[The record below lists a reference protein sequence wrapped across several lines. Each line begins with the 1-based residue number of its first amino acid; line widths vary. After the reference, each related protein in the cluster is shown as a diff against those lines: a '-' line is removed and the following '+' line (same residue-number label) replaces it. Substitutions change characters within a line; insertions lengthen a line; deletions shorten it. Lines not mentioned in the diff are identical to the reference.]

1 MNDNE
6 RLQLQKLIKMNNV
19 EDQTQQIRN
28 LKHSSRLREEIIR
41 LNQLREEYKEDLD
54 MLSSISIE
62 QCTFLFTNYTDIFN
76 RVKKGEIDISMLMQF
91 IDTLSK
97 IEDGKMDQHEGSFE
111 IGKLLKQIYIDSA
124 LKKSENIEKMYEN
137 KEESIVE
144 PVDISWKQWKQS
156 QSQSQS

>member
-28 LKHSSRLREEIIR
+28 LKHSSRLREEVLL
-41 LNQLREEYKEDLD
+41 LNKLREEYKGDMD
-54 MLSSISIE
+54 MLSTVSIE

-76 RVKKGEIDISMLMQF
+76 RIKKGEIDIQMLMQF

-97 IEDGKMDQHEGSFE
+97 IEDGTIDQHEGSFE

-124 LKKSENIEKMYEN
+124 LKKSENIDKMYTN
-137 KEESIVE
+137 TESFVE
-144 PVDISWKQWKQS
+144 PVNISWKQWRQRS
-156 QSQSQS
+156 Q

>member
-28 LKHSSRLREEIIR
+28 LKHSARLREEVIL
-41 LNQLREEYKEDLD
+41 LNQLREEYKEDID
-54 MLSSISIE
+54 MLSTVSIE

-76 RVKKGEIDISMLMQF
+76 RVKKGEIDIQMLMQF

-97 IEDGKMDQHEGSFE
+97 IEDGTIDQHEGSFE

-124 LKKSENIEKMYEN
+124 LKKSENIDKMYTN
-137 KEESIVE
+137 TESFVE
-144 PVDISWKQWKQS
+144 PVNISWKQWRQRS
-156 QSQSQS
+156 Q